1 MTHERMCAG
10 ASLQNDNAVYTTL
23 LNMCKRRQKLFTTS
37 ASADRRQLASTERGS
52 AMYNALAV
60 RLVEKMI
67 IERTIDM
74 VKREIAEIQL
84 LWPQRNIDVP
94 DQVTEIP

>member
-1 MTHERMCAG
+1 
-10 ASLQNDNAVYTTL
+10 
-23 LNMCKRRQKLFTTS
+23 
-37 ASADRRQLASTERGS
+37 
-52 AMYNALAV
+52 MYNALAV